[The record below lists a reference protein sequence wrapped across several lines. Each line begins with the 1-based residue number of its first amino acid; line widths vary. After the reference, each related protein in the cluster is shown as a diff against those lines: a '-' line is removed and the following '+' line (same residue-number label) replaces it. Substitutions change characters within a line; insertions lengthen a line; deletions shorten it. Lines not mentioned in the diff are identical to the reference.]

1 VTPGPHLDE
10 DRLSALIDGEAT
22 AEDEQHVLACAGCG
36 AKLEAWRTTLGRL
49 TDPVPLLE
57 ATQRHV
63 AVEAALAAAGAN
75 PAERGAPD
83 AAVEAGVVAEAAGSP
98 PSGTVGSAG
107 EDGSPGQAGSHGG
120 DGSPEEVGSAPVV
133 GAAAPVS
140 LTGYPRRGAAR
151 LLRLRV
157 AAAVAAVLV
166 IAGVVVALYHP
177 GGSSDHPTA
186 APVTSVVPS
195 SGASALA
202 PSGVPATGGVDIDLG
217 AYQDPAALVAGV
229 RARVDSSSLPAPRSP
244 AASGVAPALPP
255 GPTPCLSR
263 AQVYAGVQADSAP
276 ALAATATYRGE
287 RARVFL
293 FQTAR
298 GHTVAVVG
306 VPGCRLLATATY

>member
-49 TDPVPLLE
+49 TDPVPLLD
-57 ATQRHV
+57 ATQRDV
-63 AVEAALAAAGAN
+63 AVEAALTAAAS
-75 PAERGAPD
+75 
-83 AAVEAGVVAEAAGSP
+83 SP
-98 PSGTVGSAG
+98 PSGTVGSPEEA
-107 EDGSPGQAGSHGG
+107 GSPGQAGPPGEAGSSGEV
-120 DGSPEEVGSAPVV
+120 GSPEEAGSAPAV

-140 LTGYPRRGAAR
+140 LSYRRRGAAR
-151 LLRLRV
+151 LLRPRV

-177 GGSSDHPTA
+177 GGGSDHPTA

-195 SGASALA
+195 SGASALV
-202 PSGVPATGGVDIDLG
+202 PSGVPATGGAGIDLG
-217 AYQDPAALVAGV
+217 AYQDPAALVAAV
-229 RARVDSSSLPAPRSP
+229 RARVDGSSLPAPRSP

-255 GPTPCLSR
+255 GPTPCLSQAR
-263 AQVYAGVQADSAP
+263 AYAGVLADSAP

-287 RARVFL
+287 PARVFV
-293 FQTAR
+293 FQAAR